1 VDSLHFPF
9 NALDPEVNA
18 ECSRRARALAVPT
31 RSEIGALDPSEWLCR
46 LFFFA
51 PQESDDLVISVCG
64 TMGAVAT
71 EVRWPTAPL
80 GDQPNR
86 ETYRL
91 EETRA
96 SVFRDIILRLDP
108 WAVEPDIDPAEAP
121 RLVMEFIEQDRYA
134 CLAALRPPAQSP
146 EHEIARAFCDLWPER
161 TAKHLQYLES

>member
-1 VDSLHFPF
+1 MTP
-9 NALDPEVNA
+9 
-18 ECSRRARALAVPT
+18 
-31 RSEIGALDPSEWLCR
+31 
-46 LFFFA
+46 
-51 PQESDDLVISVCG
+51 
-64 TMGAVAT
+64 
-71 EVRWPTAPL
+71 
-80 GDQPNR
+80 DQPNR